1 MFRGEECTIIR
12 EKFSSVRGVFLRQE
26 FKYTFATL
34 YLPGEG
40 WFQNAR
46 ELAIPV
52 IDVSAVLLPELR

>member
-1 MFRGEECTIIR
+1 MVRIVFFAAISIHIR
-12 EKFSSVRGVFLRQE
+12 HN
-26 FKYTFATL
+26 

-52 IDVSAVLLPELR
+52 IDVSAVLFPELR